1 MNRAM
6 LIILIAIA
14 ALIGGLFVS
23 ASQARQ
29 TNAQKQFRQLLLN
42 DSSVDPAVKLLLQNG
57 GFVEPDILFD
67 DFTGEGKID
76 AIVSVN
82 SSAISGTVAVYAL
95 TAGSGKTLKVVFRDE
110 SGYMVSARME
120 ANQKS
125 GSTLITDDP
134 VFSPGDRA
142 CCSAR
147 VFRRTWSWDAKKNQF
162 KLLSSK
168 RVRVRYTAQTS

>member
-1 MNRAM
+1 MNRTR
-6 LIILIAIA
+6 LIILALAAI
-14 ALIGGLFVS
+14 LVGGDLAT

-29 TNAQKQFRQLLLN
+29 TNAQKQFQQLLLN
-42 DSSVDPAVKLLLQNG
+42 DSSVDPAVKLLLRSG

-82 SSAISGTVAVYAL
+82 SSAISGTVAIYAL
-95 TAGSGKTLKVVFRDE
+95 TAGKGKNLKVVFRDE
-110 SGYMVSARME
+110 SGYSVAARLDTSKNSAAML
-120 ANQKS
+120 
-125 GSTLITDDP
+125 TTDDP

-147 VFRRTWSWDAKKNQF
+147 VLRLTWSWDAKNNQF
-162 KLLSSK
+162 KLLSRH
-168 RVRVRYTAQTS
+168 RVRVKYTAQPG